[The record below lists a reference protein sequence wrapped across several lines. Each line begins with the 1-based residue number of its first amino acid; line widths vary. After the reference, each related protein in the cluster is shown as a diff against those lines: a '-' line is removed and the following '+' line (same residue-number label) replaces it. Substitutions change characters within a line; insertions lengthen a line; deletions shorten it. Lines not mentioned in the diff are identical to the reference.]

1 MGDEVDSVGFDRRV
15 PIAERHSPAV
25 GVEGDHAA
33 VLAADLAGG
42 VQRQAQLVDLR
53 ALGEHDPQPTV
64 GVGDEGEP
72 ALHPSSGVGEYGDC
86 RRFELRRRH
95 VGNPRLEGNVDDQHL
110 ARVLAQRRH
119 IHDCCCGSCARIGL
133 RLGCRGASGE
143 EDEGDAEDSAFHVD
157 AGQCRAR

>member
-1 MGDEVDSVGFDRRV
+1 MGDEVDPVGLDRRV
-15 PIAERHSPAV
+15 PTEERRSPAV

-33 VLAADLAGG
+33 VLAADPAGG

-110 ARVLAQRRH
+110 ARVLARRRH
-119 IHDCCCGSCARIGL
+119 IHDCC
-133 RLGCRGASGE
+133 RG
-143 EDEGDAEDSAFHVD
+143 
-157 AGQCRAR
+157 RWRR